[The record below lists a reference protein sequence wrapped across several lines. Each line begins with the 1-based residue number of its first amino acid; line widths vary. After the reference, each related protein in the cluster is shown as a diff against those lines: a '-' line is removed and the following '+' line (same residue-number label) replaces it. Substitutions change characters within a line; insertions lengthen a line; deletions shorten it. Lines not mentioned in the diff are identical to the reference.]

1 LNDLSASLIYEI
13 KDVFFYRLKTV
24 FLPKRKPM
32 DRDTIIH
39 SSLFEIPSLSF
50 SQGDEY
56 ISDIEL
62 ITLSDTGIIDAQ
74 ISNITLNE
82 SCMMLVNAIK
92 VFRMGFFDCAFYS
105 LRQTIEL
112 SIGGIYLYSNKE
124 QIKEWNK
131 GKDGFEKGRMAQ
143 LLKKNDSTFS
153 NVREK
158 LSFYFEALR
167 DAERHIDKY
176 VHKQGIAKFYTY
188 HDRTPN
194 YYRNHQTK
202 IINDFDKYLR
212 TCIGAVLVYRLV
224 IDPLPLLLADEE
236 IAYRSPDFVTV
247 PFGKNL
253 VDKYLSDDIVSAYKQ
268 TDIYQGFYED
278 LSAREKQNEA
288 VFNLIHWQSIN
299 RNCANEYEEQVHL
312 LSMHDRLAIIIAFS
326 SIKVSNCYLMN
337 GFSWYFTET
346 NSLRKSNSI
355 ALGDCYFQSFFTNEH
370 NYNLPFENVF
380 ISRCRAFG
388 ETHYFEHNHPLVDQ
402 EIDLIEK
409 SVIGLNKTYI
419 ESNEMYEKWFNEQIK
434 QHNSNE

>member
-1 LNDLSASLIYEI
+1 
-13 KDVFFYRLKTV
+13 
-24 FLPKRKPM
+24 M

-39 SSLFEIPSLSF
+39 SSLFEIPSIDF

-62 ITLSDTGIIDAQ
+62 ITMSDTGIIDAQ
-74 ISNITLNE
+74 VTNMTLNE
-82 SCMMLVNAIK
+82 SCMMLVNAIR
-92 VFRMGFFDCAFYS
+92 VFRLGFFDCAFYS

-112 SIGGIYLYSNKE
+112 SISGIYLYSNKE
-124 QIKEWNK
+124 KISDWNK
-131 GKDGFEKGRMAQ
+131 GNDGFEKGRMAK
-143 LLKKNDSTFS
+143 LLKQNNSTFS
-153 NVREK
+153 DIREK
-158 LSFYFEALR
+158 LSCYFEKLR
-167 DAERHIDKY
+167 QTERYIDKY
-176 VHKQGIAKFYTY
+176 VHKQGVNTFYTY
-188 HDRTPN
+188 HKQSPN
-194 YYRNHQTK
+194 YHQNHQRNLTK
-202 IINDFDKYLR
+202 DFEKYLI

-224 IDPLPLLLADEE
+224 IDPLPLLLSDEE
-236 IAYRSPDFVTV
+236 IAYRSPDFITV

-253 VDKYLSDDIVSAYKQ
+253 VDKYLSDDIISAYEQ
-268 TDIYQGFYED
+268 TDIYQGFYEG

-288 VFNLIHWQSIN
+288 VFDLIHWQSIN

-346 NSLRKSNSI
+346 KSLRKSSSI
-355 ALGDCYFQSFFTNEH
+355 ALGDSYFQRFFTNEH

-402 EIDLIEK
+402 EIGLIEQ
-409 SVIGLNKTYI
+409 SIMGLNKTYI
-419 ESNEMYEKWFNEQIK
+419 ESNEIYEKWFNEQIK